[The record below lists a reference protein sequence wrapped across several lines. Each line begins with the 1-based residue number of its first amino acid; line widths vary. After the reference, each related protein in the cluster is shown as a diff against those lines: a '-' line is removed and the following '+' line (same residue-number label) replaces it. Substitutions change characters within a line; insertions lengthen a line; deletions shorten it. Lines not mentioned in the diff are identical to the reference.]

1 MGNAMTAPAD
11 PLAGLDESCGK
22 CGGTV
27 QVTWCPAWGVYL
39 CADCKIV
46 RADAE
51 LRVPLA
57 DQQAMQ
63 AAAET
68 EAA

>member
-1 MGNAMTAPAD
+1 M
-11 PLAGLDESCGK
+11 DETCGK
-22 CGGTV
+22 CGGSV
-27 QVTWCPAWGVYL
+27 QVTWCPAWDEWL